1 MEFLTEPTLPV
12 FLLQAIVLILP
23 IPGSYLAYCRA
34 QAPMQQQQ
42 QMQDMTNLGLAHL
55 HHWEQTI
62 QNRYQVRYYFT
73 PLLLASMMLLA
84 TFALTHP
91 YIIQTGLKVGIL
103 EEVINVFGPEH
114 DFPRA
119 IPVGRFLFW
128 GWMGAYVYAFILV
141 YRRFRDYDL
150 TPTVYIFVCN
160 RFLLAFVVSS
170 IVGVGLGA
178 FSQAAGASFD
188 VNLATVSVVAFFIG
202 FFPERGL
209 AWITVTAQ
217 QALKQQ
223 GKVSSEMTLSE
234 IEGLS
239 IWQQSRLQ
247 QDGIENVQNLAT
259 VDIPTLVITTP
270 FSLSQIVDWVDQA
283 ILLVYASTAQF
294 EALQNVATRCASDVL
309 VMSRT
314 DRLGDLAEASGLK
327 PSELKVLCT
336 VLHSALNIKIVAYFR
351 WQSSMDTTVVEE
363 AAKIQPYQVSLP
375 GA

>member
-1 MEFLTEPTLPV
+1 MEFLTEPTLPA

-23 IPGSYLAYCRA
+23 IPGSYLAYCWA

-55 HHWEQTI
+55 HRWEQTI

-73 PLLLASMMLLA
+73 PLLLASIMLLV
-84 TFALTHP
+84 TFSLTHP
-91 YIIQTGLKVGIL
+91 YIIQTGIKVGLL
-103 EEVINVFGPEH
+103 EEVINVFGPDH
-114 DFPRA
+114 GFPRA

-150 TPTVYIFVCN
+150 TPPVYIFVCN

-178 FSQAAGASFD
+178 FSQSAGVSFD
-188 VNLATVSVVAFFIG
+188 VNLATVSIVAFFIG

-209 AWITVTAQ
+209 AWVIMTAQ

-223 GKVSSEMTLSE
+223 GRVTNEMTLSE

-259 VDIPTLVITTP
+259 ADIPALVITTP

-283 ILLVYASTAQF
+283 ILMVYASPTQF
-294 EALQNVATRCASDVL
+294 EALQNVATRCASDIL
-309 VMSRT
+309 VIART
-314 DRLGDLAEASGLK
+314 DALDELAEASGLK
-327 PSELKVLCT
+327 PGELKVLCT
-336 VLHSALNIKIVAYFR
+336 VLQSALNMKTVAYFR
-351 WQSSMDTTVVEE
+351 WQWSMDPSVVQES
-363 AAKIQPYQVSLP
+363 AKLQPQVS
-375 GA
+375 